1 MHRLLV
7 LAGLAVAILT
17 IPALAGSPET
27 RSPLA
32 TGFKVSDTD
41 AAHAAAYWTPA
52 RMAAASE
59 MPLPLIRGVAG
70 DVAKS

>member
-7 LAGLAVAILT
+7 LSGFAVAILT

-27 RSPLA
+27 KSPLDA
-32 TGFKVSDTD
+32 TGFRNSDTD
-41 AAHAAAYWTPA
+41 GARAAAYWTPA

-59 MPLPLIRGVAG
+59 MPLPLIAG
-70 DVAKS
+70 VAKS